1 MRRAQ
6 QDRCPP
12 QVRLAPLR
20 LAHQGLELLRDGRLT
35 LPMPEAERERVLRV
49 KRGDV
54 PVLAE
59 VLDEIATLQR
69 EIEDRLAGG
78 HTPLPAEPDWAA
90 ISAWSVDAHRQH
102 WGWR

>member
-1 MRRAQ
+1 
-6 QDRCPP
+6 
-12 QVRLAPLR
+12 
-20 LAHQGLELLRDGRLT
+20 
-35 LPMPEAERERVLRV
+35 MPEAERERVLRV